1 VISHPREGQM
11 MKRTKLQFKK
21 LRREGVVQLATN
33 VHTRLT
39 GNPNVPTPNPS
50 LPDFLALIDDATNA
64 SDEYEAALTMLRGK
78 KAARDA
84 ADRRLQDGLRMQA
97 ATVEAQTGGDA
108 EQILST
114 GFPLKSDGSP
124 IGKPER
130 VMNLRVTPS
139 EHEGSLK
146 VSWKGV
152 RGAHLYEIA
161 VSFDAESP
169 TTWVLKKSSSK
180 TRLLVNSFTSGQR
193 VWLRVRAVGAGGEG
207 AWSNPVAKIV
217 P

>member
-1 VISHPREGQM
+1 MSRPREGQM

-33 VHTRLT
+33 VHTSLT
-39 GNPNVPTPNPS
+39 GNPNVPMPNPS
-50 LPDFLALIDDATNA
+50 LPDFQAMIDDAESANA
-64 SDEYEAALTMLRGK
+64 DYLVALGTVAAL

-97 ATVEAQTGGDA
+97 ATVEVQTGGDA
-108 EQILST
+108 EQMLST

-124 IGKPER
+124 MGEPER
-130 VMNLRVTPS
+130 VTNLSVKPS
-139 EHEGSLK
+139 EFEGSLK
-146 VSWKGV
+146 LSWKGV

-161 VSFDAESP
+161 VSFDGESP

-193 VWLRVRAVGAGGEG
+193 VWLRVRAIGAGGEG